1 MGSFPI
7 FLDMLMFL
15 LPTREAVIGQEGV
28 VAQGSLPNPRP
39 VRDFSAHKYKWI
51 ETISLEE

>member
-1 MGSFPI
+1 
-7 FLDMLMFL
+7 MLRANEGF
-15 LPTREAVIGQEGV
+15 IGQEGV

-39 VRDFSAHKYKWI
+39 VRDFSAHKYKWM